1 MKPPYTLHFVL
12 NRDKL
17 KNGLHP
23 IYGRIRMDGI
33 TAAFVTGKT
42 VRPEDWDAEHNQV
55 KKSHREHLVI
65 NALLEEFR
73 LKIRCYY
80 DIIQQDGYVANAVIL
95 RDCLKP
101 RSRKLL
107 RTFAETADEFLKRA
121 HVRVGVQIKADTY
134 RRYSHAK
141 DIFCN
146 FIHHKTGQ
154 HDMALKSIRPAFLM
168 EYYDHMRSNGFGN
181 NGAVKQLQ
189 YLRTIF
195 RVAQGE
201 GYIHSDPFMT
211 LPYQLTPVDRGYLSE
226 DELKRLSSTPM
237 PTKRLEFIKD
247 LFLFSCYTGMA
258 FTDIKNLKHESIIN
272 NEDGSIW
279 IIYHRQKTKI
289 IAKIKLLKSAIA
301 ILNQYSTTS
310 VLVFP
315 KIPDNGTCNNSLK
328 QIAKEANI
336 NKHLT
341 YHMARHTFA
350 TTITLSNGV
359 PIETVSKMLG
369 HKNLHTTQI
378 YARILDSKIASD
390 MDDLEKKLHE
400 KHR

>member
-33 TAAFVTGKT
+33 TAAFVTGKA
-42 VRPEDWDAEHNQV
+42 VRPEDWDVEVNQV
-55 KKSHREHLVI
+55 KKSHPEHAII
-65 NALLEEFR
+65 NAHLEEFR
-73 LKIRCYY
+73 LKVRCYY
-80 DIIQQDGYVANAVIL
+80 DIIMQDGYTASSVML

-107 RTFAETADEFLKRA
+107 RTFTETADEFLKRA
-121 HVRVGVQIKADTY
+121 RVRVGVQIKEDTY
-134 RRYSHAK
+134 RRYVHAK
-141 DIFCN
+141 DMFCD
-146 FIHHKTGQ
+146 FIHQKTGQ
-154 HDMALKSIRPAFLM
+154 HDIALKNIRPAFLT
-168 EYYDHMRSNGFGN
+168 EYYDHMRVNGYGN
-181 NGAVKQLQ
+181 NGAVKHLQ
-189 YLRTIF
+189 HLRTIF

-201 GYIHSDPFMT
+201 GYIHSDPFIS
-211 LPYQLTPVDRGYLSE
+211 LPYQLIPVDRGYLSE
-226 DELKRLSSTPM
+226 DELTRLSTTTM

-247 LFLFSCYTGMA
+247 IFLFSCYTGMA
-258 FTDIKNLKHESIIN
+258 FADIKNLKQESIIHN
-272 NEDGSIW
+272 IDGSIW

-289 IAKIKLLKSAIA
+289 IAKIKLLKTAIS
-301 ILNQYSTTS
+301 ILEKYSTDTS
-310 VLVFP
+310 LVFP

-328 QIAKEANI
+328 QVAKEAKI
-336 NKHLT
+336 TKHLT

-378 YARILDSKIASD
+378 YARILDSKISAD
-390 MDDLEKKLHE
+390 MDELERKLSMH
-400 KHR
+400 